1 MPAETKSFLPYH
13 EPGIVTILIQSSFL
27 LILNVVNTL
36 FDKLIFC
43 GLLGQ
48 VFIGVAWGTPGGK
61 WLGQDVEDVI
71 VQLGYLGL
79 ILLVYQGENPSPAT
93 LAKCAPINFYKGGLD
108 TNFRSLK
115 ANLSLSVAVAITGI
129 SFPMALSFVLQ
140 SLVNATPIQAFAAG
154 AALCSTSLGTTF
166 TILNA
171 SGLSTTR
178 LGTVLSSAAMMD
190 DVVGLVMVQVI
201 SNIGETADSFSAVT
215 VVRPLAVS
223 FGLAIA
229 VPLACRLVAQPL
241 TAWLNGARKSTPNGA
256 LNKLCQATYT
266 GFIIHTLVLA
276 ALVTGAT
283 YAGTS
288 NLFAAYLAGA
298 SVSWWDS
305 EVPHLD
311 STKGS
316 CSPEPPISPAGHGT
330 PANGSGSSRPSSRD
344 EVGHTTE
351 GEATEGKT
359 TPKEQSDPIASGGI
373 AVYHRYYATPVQR
386 ILQPFFF
393 VGHFPILPLF
403 FKAKQNQRPRLVSPF
418 PLQTC
423 SAVQSFGE
431 ALSIQSS
438 CSSQNSSRVYGSFAW
453 MFR

>member
-1 MPAETKSFLPYH
+1 
-13 EPGIVTILIQSSFL
+13 
-27 LILNVVNTL
+27 
-36 FDKLIFC
+36 
-43 GLLGQ
+43 
-48 VFIGVAWGTPGGK
+48 
-61 WLGQDVEDVI
+61 
-71 VQLGYLGL
+71 
-79 ILLVYQGENPSPAT
+79 
-93 LAKCAPINFYKGGLD
+93 
-108 TNFRSLK
+108 
-115 ANLSLSVAVAITGI
+115 
-129 SFPMALSFVLQ
+129 
-140 SLVNATPIQAFAAG
+140 
-154 AALCSTSLGTTF
+154 
-166 TILNA
+166 
-171 SGLSTTR
+171 
-178 LGTVLSSAAMMD
+178 MMD

-201 SNIGETADSFSAVT
+201 SNIGENSGSFSAVT

-241 TAWLNGARKSTPNGA
+241 TVWLNGARKSTPNGA

-311 STKGS
+311 STTAS
-316 CSPEPPISPAGHGT
+316 CSPEPSGSPVENGT
-330 PANGSGSSRPSSRD
+330 AANGAESARPSSRND
-344 EVGHTTE
+344 EVGPSTE
-351 GEATEGKT
+351 GEATKGKT
-359 TPKEQSDPIASGGI
+359 SPKEQSDSITSGGI

-393 VGHFPILPLF
+393 VGHFPIFPPF

-418 PLQTC
+418 PSQTC
-423 SAVQSFGE
+423 LAVQLSGE
-431 ALSIQSS
+431 ELSIQSS
-438 CSSQNSSRVYGSFAW
+438 CSSRNSSRVYGSFVW
-453 MFR
+453 IFR

>member
-1 MPAETKSFLPYH
+1 
-13 EPGIVTILIQSSFL
+13 
-27 LILNVVNTL
+27 
-36 FDKLIFC
+36 
-43 GLLGQ
+43 
-48 VFIGVAWGTPGGK
+48 
-61 WLGQDVEDVI
+61 
-71 VQLGYLGL
+71 
-79 ILLVYQGENPSPAT
+79 
-93 LAKCAPINFYKGGLD
+93 
-108 TNFRSLK
+108 
-115 ANLSLSVAVAITGI
+115 
-129 SFPMALSFVLQ
+129 MALSFVLQ
-140 SLVNATPIQAFAAG
+140 SLVGATPIQAFAAG

-201 SNIGETADSFSAVT
+201 SNIGETAGSFSAVT

-241 TAWLNGARKSTPNGA
+241 TVWLNGARKSSPDGA
-256 LNKLCQATYT
+256 LNKLCGATYT
-266 GFIIHTLVLA
+266 GFIIHTLVLL

-311 STKGS
+311 STTRS
-316 CSPEPPISPAGHGT
+316 SSPEPPSSPVENDT
-330 PANGSGSSRPSSRD
+330 TDNSSGSPRPSSRD
-344 EVGHTTE
+344 EVGPSTE
-351 GEATEGKT
+351 GEATESET
-359 TPKEQSDPIASGGI
+359 IPKEQGDPIASSGI

-393 VGHFPILPLF
+393 VGHFPILPPF
-403 FKAKQNQRPRLVSPF
+403 SKAKQNQRPRLGSPF
-418 PLQTC
+418 QLQTC
-423 SAVQSFGE
+423 SAAQSSGE
-431 ALSIQSS
+431 ASFIRSS

-453 MFR
+453 MFL

>member
-1 MPAETKSFLPYH
+1 
-13 EPGIVTILIQSSFL
+13 
-27 LILNVVNTL
+27 
-36 FDKLIFC
+36 
-43 GLLGQ
+43 
-48 VFIGVAWGTPGGK
+48 
-61 WLGQDVEDVI
+61 
-71 VQLGYLGL
+71 
-79 ILLVYQGENPSPAT
+79 
-93 LAKCAPINFYKGGLD
+93 
-108 TNFRSLK
+108 
-115 ANLSLSVAVAITGI
+115 
-129 SFPMALSFVLQ
+129 
-140 SLVNATPIQAFAAG
+140 
-154 AALCSTSLGTTF
+154 
-166 TILNA
+166 
-171 SGLSTTR
+171 
-178 LGTVLSSAAMMD
+178 MMD

-201 SNIGETADSFSAVT
+201 SNIGENADSFSAVT

-223 FGLAIA
+223 FGLAVA

-241 TAWLNGARKSTPNGA
+241 TVWLNGARKSTPSGA
-256 LNKLCQATYT
+256 LNKLCEATHT

-311 STKGS
+311 STEGS
-316 CSPEPPISPAGHGT
+316 CSPEPSSSDPGT
-330 PANGSGSSRPSSRD
+330 TVNGTESVRTPVRD
-344 EVGHTTE
+344 EVDPSTE
-351 GEATEGKT
+351 GKATEGKT

-418 PLQTC
+418 QSQTC
-423 SAVQSFGE
+423 SAVRSSGE

-438 CSSQNSSRVYGSFAW
+438 CSSLNSSRGYGSFVW
-453 MFR
+453 MFH